1 LSQLLTG
8 TFNKQFSTYS
18 SATMSNYQ
26 TKYTVACKTGS
37 TDYDNLIVAY
47 NPNILITG
55 WVGYDDNRKIEQ
67 SEEKVITKDV
77 TISFLNKH
85 IKKESWYYPT
95 SKLNAISINPLS
107 GEFDENGIVYWFRKG
122 TP

>member
-1 LSQLLTG
+1 
-8 TFNKQFSTYS
+8 
-18 SATMSNYQ
+18 M
-26 TKYTVACKTGS
+26 
-37 TDYDNLIVAY
+37 AY

-55 WVGYDDNRKIEQ
+55 WVGYDDNRKMEQ

-107 GEFDENGIVYWFRKG
+107 GEFVKMVLFIGLGKG
-122 TP
+122 HLDIFFIIL

>member
-1 LSQLLTG
+1 
-8 TFNKQFSTYS
+8 
-18 SATMSNYQ
+18 M
-26 TKYTVACKTGS
+26 
-37 TDYDNLIVAY
+37 AY

-55 WVGYDDNRKIEQ
+55 WVGYDDNRKMEQ

>member
-1 LSQLLTG
+1 
-8 TFNKQFSTYS
+8 
-18 SATMSNYQ
+18 M
-26 TKYTVACKTGS
+26 
-37 TDYDNLIVAY
+37 AY

-55 WVGYDDNRKIEQ
+55 WVGYDDNRKMEQ

-85 IKKESWYYPT
+85 IKKEAWYYPT

>member
-1 LSQLLTG
+1 
-8 TFNKQFSTYS
+8 
-18 SATMSNYQ
+18 M
-26 TKYTVACKTGS
+26 
-37 TDYDNLIVAY
+37 DYCI
-47 NPNILITG
+47 
-55 WVGYDDNRKIEQ
+55 
-67 SEEKVITKDV
+67 
-77 TISFLNKH
+77 NKH